1 MAYRKMKRHLFTWG
15 PVFIL
20 MALIFLASAQPKMGR
35 PAGPTTSVY
44 FSGAMPIFAGGWE
57 TLIKKGAH
65 VLSYGLLAVLLLR
78 ALRLSGKPSH
88 DALAMALLITLSFAI
103 TDELHQSFVAGR
115 SSSVRDIG
123 LDYLG
128 ATTATLLALQIAA
141 CRKYVARRKLMAHRM
156 ATR

>member
-1 MAYRKMKRHLFTWG
+1 MAYRKLTRIVLTWG
-15 PVFIL
+15 PVISL
-20 MALIFLASAQPKMGR
+20 MVLIFFASSQPKVGR
-35 PAGPTTSVY
+35 PAGTTGVY
-44 FSGAMPIFAGGWE
+44 FSGAIPVFAGGWE

-78 ALRLSGKPSH
+78 ALRMSGKPPH

-128 ATTATLLALQIAA
+128 ATTAALLALQAAA
-141 CRKYVARRKLMAHRM
+141 CRKFLARRMIAR
-156 ATR
+156 